1 MILLAGTAVI
11 ALAVVAVARRADVR
25 LVLGLA
31 ALALGVLAGKPQVV
45 LRTFLATLSSEQF
58 VIPICSAMGFAYV
71 LRLTGCDQHLV
82 RLLVEPFRR
91 VRPLL
96 IPGTVLIGFLVN
108 VPIVSQSSTV
118 VTVGPVLIP
127 LLRAAGVSPVSTGAA
142 LVLGA
147 SIGGELLNPGAPEL
161 QTVSRAVSETGE
173 RQLTPQ
179 DCVEYVTRPLLLH
192 LAVTTGLFWLVSV
205 RADRRAGVT
214 AAAPDAPPPGKGA
227 RPGPAPPGER
237 QAEPGPDGFRV
248 NPVKALVPLVPIVL
262 LFLTG
267 PKVGPVGGLRVPA
280 DWLVGPDEPAKLAST
295 RLIGAA
301 MLVGVVVAA
310 LVGGRASAGAGRAF
324 FEGAGYAY
332 THIVA
337 IIVCAYAF
345 GKGVEL
351 IGLDQVLDRAIGRRP
366 GLLFPSAVGL
376 PLGFAWVCGSG
387 FASTQSLFAFFVP
400 PARDL
405 GVDPAAVGALVS
417 IGAAAGRT
425 MSPVAAVVLMC
436 ASMTGTAPW
445 DLVRRVALP
454 LAGGLAAV
462 LLLRGLLAG

>member
-1 MILLAGTAVI
+1 MVLLAGVAVI

-25 LVLGLA
+25 LVLSLA
-31 ALALGVLAGKPQVV
+31 GLALGILAGQPQVV

-82 RLLVEPFRR
+82 RLLVEPVRR

-142 LVLGA
+142 LMLGA

-161 QTVSRAVSETGE
+161 QTVSRAVTEAGGRE
-173 RQLTPQ
+173 LTPR
-179 DCVEYVTRPLLLH
+179 DCVNYVTRPLLLH
-192 LAVTTGLFWLVSV
+192 LAVTTGLFWLVSA
-205 RADRRAGVT
+205 RAERRA
-214 AAAPDAPPPGKGA
+214 AAAAAAG
-227 RPGPAPPGER
+227 GPAPA
-237 QAEPGPDGFRV
+237 AEKGAGPEADGFRI
-248 NPVKALVPLVPIVL
+248 NPVKAFVPLVPVVL

-267 PKVGPVGGLRVPA
+267 PPLNWLHVPN
-280 DWLVGPDEPAKLAST
+280 DWLVGPKEKADLAST

-301 MLVGVVVAA
+301 MLVGVAVAA

-337 IIVCAYAF
+337 IIVCAYSF
-345 GKGVEL
+345 GKGVEV
-351 IGLDQVLDRAIGRRP
+351 IGLDRALGQAIDRLP
-366 GLLFPSAVGL
+366 GLLWPSAAGV
-376 PLGFAWVCGSG
+376 PLAFAWVCGSG
-387 FASTQSLFAFFVP
+387 FASTQSLFAFFVQ
-400 PARDL
+400 PARDI
-405 GVDPAAVGALVS
+405 GADPAAVGALVS
-417 IGAAAGRT
+417 LGAAAGRT

-436 ASMTGTAPW
+436 ASMTGTSPW
-445 DLVRRVALP
+445 ELARRVALP
-454 LAGGLAAV
+454 LLGGLAAV
-462 LLLRGLLAG
+462 LLLRAALPG